1 MPSQVGKLQT
11 DLVMVP
17 RLQWPWM
24 PWQDHI
30 GGCRWRHWLRLDP
43 PSCWAEANGSHPRPN
58 RWVTWVTARE
68 EGTVKLNMCVCV
80 NVRLVVGNMFV
91 TFLFFHSVGNF
102 IIPIDELRFFGGV
115 AIPPTRC
122 RYQHPR
128 SRSPCCSCAVNWRR
142 RGVGAARRRRSCLVQ
157 GRVWSVHGLYVL
169 YPIIVVGIIVS
180 KHGYT
185 Y

>member
-1 MPSQVGKLQT
+1 MAMDAMAGSHRGLPVA
-11 DLVMVP
+11 P
-17 RLQWPWM
+17 R
-24 PWQDHI
+24 
-30 GGCRWRHWLRLDP
+30 
-43 PSCWAEANGSHPRPN
+43 AEAGSPELLGRSEWIAPEAQPVSHMSHSSRG
-58 RWVTWVTARE
+58 RDSEVE
-68 EGTVKLNMCVCV
+68 CVCV
-80 NVRLVVGNMFV
+80 CVDVRLVVGNMFV

-157 GRVWSVHGLYVL
+157 GRV
-169 YPIIVVGIIVS
+169 
-180 KHGYT
+180 
-185 Y
+185 